1 MKKKIYIKGMHCVAC
16 EKILEDELMH
26 VPFVKEV
33 KADRKKGEVEIRYG
47 EKEPNTLAIKE
58 MVKKIG
64 YEAFEEKPGKDNSR
78 EEKTTFMQWLKAI
91 IIVAIV
97 LVVFR
102 IFQDAGIV
110 DNINIRGVE
119 VSLGISFLVGIV
131 ASLSSCLII
140 VGGVIIAFGEKY
152 KGEGKDF
159 FSRAVKPNLIFHL
172 GRLTTFFVLG
182 GFLGLLGG
190 QINISGN
197 FVAVFS
203 IAIALIM
210 GWLGLNILGIVPSI
224 SNLGLGLPKSLT
236 RHWDSLKS
244 SEHKAAPFLL
254 GVSSFFLPCGFTQ
267 SMQIFALTSG
277 SFWTGGLSLLLFALG
292 TVPSLLIL
300 GITASWSSS
309 RKMVVFQKVA
319 GILVVLFAFFTLQ
332 SGLALRGVATNV
344 ISTNDTKQT
353 TPSSSTE
360 KKIDDKNV
368 QIVEMRVTSSGF
380 QPAVL
385 KIKKDIPVKWI
396 VKGDQLSGCTNKI
409 IVPSLEISKALVSG
423 DNIINFTPKTTG
435 TIPFSCWMGMVKGKF
450 IVE

>member
-16 EKILEDELMH
+16 EKILEDELIH
-26 VPFVKEV
+26 IPFVKEV

-47 EKEPNTLAIKE
+47 DKEPNTLAIKE
-58 MVKKIG
+58 MIKKIG
-64 YEAFEEKPGKDNSR
+64 YEAFEEKPENNNK
-78 EEKTTFMQWLKAI
+78 EEKTTFMQWLKAV
-91 IIVAIV
+91 IIVAII

-110 DNINIRGVE
+110 DSINIKDVE
-119 VSLGISFLVGIV
+119 ASLGISFLVGIV

-236 RHWDSLKS
+236 KHWDSLKS

-332 SGLALRGVATNV
+332 SGLALKGVATNV
-344 ISTNDTKQT
+344 ISTSDTKQT
-353 TPSSSTE
+353 TSSAD
-360 KKIDDKNV
+360 KKIDDKNMQV
-368 QIVEMRVTSSGF
+368 VEMHVTSSGF

-423 DNIINFTPKTTG
+423 DNIINFTPKNTG
-435 TIPFSCWMGMVKGKF
+435 TIPFSCWMGMVQGKF

>member
-1 MKKKIYIKGMHCVAC
+1 MHCVAC

-33 KADRKKGEVEIRYG
+33 KADRKNGEVEIRYG
-47 EKEPNTLAIKE
+47 DREPNTLAIKE
-58 MVKKIG
+58 MIKKIG
-64 YEAFEEKPGKDNSR
+64 YEAFEEKPGKNNNK
-78 EEKTTFMQWLKAI
+78 EEKTTFTQWLKAI
-91 IIVAIV
+91 IIVAII

-102 IFQDAGIV
+102 FFQDAGIV
-110 DNINIRGVE
+110 DNINIKGVE
-119 VSLGISFLVGIV
+119 ASLGISFLVGIV

-140 VGGVIIAFGEKY
+140 VGGVIIAFSEKY
-152 KGEGKDF
+152 KSEEKDF
-159 FSRAVKPNLIFHL
+159 FSRAVKPNLMFHV
-172 GRLTTFFVLG
+172 GRLVTFFFLG
-182 GFLGLLGG
+182 GLLGLLGG

-197 FVAVFS
+197 FVAVFTII
-203 IAIALIM
+203 IAIVM
-210 GWLGLNILGIVPSI
+210 GWLGLNILGILPSI
-224 SNLGLGLPKSLT
+224 SNLGLRLPKSLT
-236 RHWDSLKS
+236 KHWSLLKS
-244 SEHKAAPFLL
+244 SEHKVAPLIL
-254 GVSSFFLPCGFTQ
+254 GGLSFFLPCGFTQ

-300 GITASWSSS
+300 GISASWSSS

-332 SGLALRGVATNV
+332 SGLALKGVATNV
-344 ISTNDTKQT
+344 ISTSDTKQT
-353 TPSSSTE
+353 TSSSSVD

-368 QIVEMRVTSSGF
+368 QIVEMHVTSSGF

-396 VKGDQLSGCTNKI
+396 VKGDQLTGCTNKI

-435 TIPFSCWMGMVKGKF
+435 TIPFSCWMGMVQGKF

>member
-16 EKILEDELMH
+16 EKILEDELIH

-64 YEAFEEKPGKDNSR
+64 YEAFEEKPENNNKK
-78 EEKTTFMQWLKAI
+78 EKTTFMQWLKAV
-91 IIVAIV
+91 IIVAII

-102 IFQDAGIV
+102 IFQDVGIV
-110 DNINIRGVE
+110 DNINIKGVE
-119 VSLGISFLVGIV
+119 ASLGISFLVGIV

-140 VGGVIIAFGEKY
+140 VGGVIIAFSEKY

-159 FSRAVKPNLIFHL
+159 FSRAVKPNLIFHF
-172 GRLTTFFVLG
+172 GRLATFFVLG
-182 GFLGLLGG
+182 GLLGLLGG

-197 FVAVFS
+197 FISVFTII
-203 IAIALIM
+203 IAIIM

-224 SNLGLGLPKSLT
+224 VNLGLGLPKSLT
-236 RHWDSLKS
+236 KHWNSLKG

-300 GITASWSSS
+300 GISASWSSN

-319 GILVVLFAFFTLQ
+319 GMLVVLFAFFTVQ
-332 SGLALRGVATNV
+332 SGLALKGVSTNV

-353 TPSSSTE
+353 TSSVE

-368 QIVEMRVTSSGF
+368 QVVEMHVTSSGF

-385 KIKKDIPVKWI
+385 KVKKDILVKWI
-396 VKGDQLSGCTNKI
+396 VKGDQISGCTNKI

-423 DNIINFTPKTTG
+423 DNIINFTPKNTG
-435 TIPFSCWMGMVKGKF
+435 TIPFSCWMGMVQGKF
-450 IVE
+450 IVN

>member
-1 MKKKIYIKGMHCVAC
+1 MNKKIYIKGMHCVAC

-47 EKEPNTLAIKE
+47 DREPNTLAIKE

-64 YEAFEEKPGKDNSR
+64 YEAFEEKPGENNSR
-78 EEKTTFMQWLKAI
+78 EEKTTFMQWLKAVV
-91 IIVAIV
+91 IVAIILV
-97 LVVFR
+97 LFR
-102 IFQDAGIV
+102 IFQDIGIV
-110 DNINIRGVE
+110 DNINIKGVE
-119 VSLGISFLVGIV
+119 ASLGISFLVGVV

-172 GRLTTFFVLG
+172 GRLATFFVLG
-182 GFLGLLGG
+182 GLLGLLGG

-197 FVAVFS
+197 FVSVFTIT
-203 IAIALIM
+203 IAIIM
-210 GWLGLNILGIVPSI
+210 GWLGLNILGVVPSI
-224 SNLGLGLPKSLT
+224 ANLGLGLPKGLT
-236 RHWDSLKS
+236 KHWNYLKN

-300 GITASWSSS
+300 GISASWSSS

-332 SGLALRGVATNV
+332 SGLALKGVATNV
-344 ISTNDTKQT
+344 ISTGDTKQT
-353 TPSSSTE
+353 TSSSD

-368 QIVEMRVTSSGF
+368 QIVEMHVTSSGF

-396 VKGDQLSGCTNKI
+396 VKGDQLTGCTNKI

-435 TIPFSCWMGMVKGKF
+435 TIPFSCWMGMVQGKF